1 MSFKNKKTLHKF
13 VYKLINSNENM
24 HLKTAALK
32 NISFCF
38 ADTYRNYFI
47 FTALYGMQTR
57 SSDQNFACPS
67 VCPSF
72 CLSVHCDKTEERLVQ
87 IFIPYQRSFRLVFF
101 RRIMVGGGDH
111 FYLKFWIN
119 RPPLDFEPIFAR
131 SASAVTP
138 TERSSVI
145 TNRKSTTCFPM
156 SLR

>member
-1 MSFKNKKTLHKF
+1 MLIVWVRSFSKMLPYVK
-13 VYKLINSNENM
+13 
-24 HLKTAALK
+24 
-32 NISFCF
+32 F
-38 ADTYRNYFI
+38 ADDKVLV